1 MANIKSAK
9 KRIKVIEKKTE
20 RNKAQK
26 SELKTYIKKYD
37 AKPTADLL
45 SHCTSLLDRA
55 VSDNI
60 IHQNKAN
67 RMKARL
73 AKKLPAPKTKKAA

>member
-9 KRIKVIEKKTE
+9 KRIKITE
-20 RNKAQK
+20 AKEARNKSQK
-26 SELKTYIKKYD
+26 SKLKTYIKKYE
-37 AKPTADLL
+37 ATPTQELL
-45 SHCTSLLDRA
+45 SEVTSLLDRA

-60 IHQNKAN
+60 IHQNKAS

-73 AKKLPAPKTKKAA
+73 SKKLVA